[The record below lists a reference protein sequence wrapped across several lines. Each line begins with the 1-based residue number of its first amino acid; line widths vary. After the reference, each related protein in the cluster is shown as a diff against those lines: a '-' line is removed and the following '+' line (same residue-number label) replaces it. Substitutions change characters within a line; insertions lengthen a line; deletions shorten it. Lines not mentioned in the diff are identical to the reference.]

1 MRRVLS
7 ALSSAKK
14 QETKVPTITHQSD
27 EFDLD
32 EQVNADRIPE
42 SKMAIKIGEIEDED
56 NMFK

>member
-1 MRRVLS
+1 MMRVLS

-14 QETKVPTITHQSD
+14 QETKVATITQSD
-27 EFDLD
+27 DFDMD
-32 EQVNADRIPE
+32 ERVNADQIPE